1 MALLMAAGSEPQTD
15 REREDLDAIAALKES
30 AAIELKEQGN
40 KYVKMGKKHYSDAID
55 CYSRAIS
62 QNSLSDS
69 DQSVLFSNRAHV
81 NLMLGNYRRAI
92 SDAEEAI
99 KLCSTNAKMNES
111 STSQIREFGTSDSRY
126 LIPAALKFV
135 ISNIKIIVPTQ
146 LSPDNYSIWRSQVLK
161 LLTANGF
168 YDFLLPSASPP
179 TQYLTLSDG
188 AQEPNPK
195 YHEWVLVDQNLAA
208 AVCSTI
214 SPAILPYVIHLDST
228 AAVWSTIERRL
239 HSSNRSRVIQLKNE
253 LHNLQMKTLTMS
265 QYLTQIKTIVD
276 NITASGAV
284 LDQEDILLYTLN
296 SLPPSYNAFKTAI
309 RTMLHPIDLDTI
321 YSLLINEEINI
332 QAEALQHLSVADPLQ
347 HSIRT
352 EARRMVGEWMMDPIK
367 IPWFRHPGPSWSL
380 VYLVRGG
387 SRPNL
392 TEGSLLAAMGF
403 DVIREHTGAG
413 HNRNIVMPFGGE
425 SPGSEGPRWSFCCAT
440 SVEKGFPRAYY
451 RAAKAAF
458 SLELLMEAES
468 FCNRGL
474 ELFPSNEEVKQL
486 SVQID
491 SRKKECEH
499 HKTQLS
505 KVLETA
511 KELASA
517 FKTRGLKLGR
527 TMYQELTGVKNPI
540 LDKNGILHWPVLL
553 LYPETMSSDFIEE
566 FCETDIFSAHLDLI
580 SFFYS
585 YSTLPWDKENAYTR
599 EAIELYY
606 QANTGVVLSKK
617 KVLEYLLK
625 GTVASHSE
633 YDYDEDKDEVDH
645 TEIPSSS
652 SSSKWIKVNEKK
664 TLNDILK
671 QSDYIIPAIPVFFV
685 ISKRS
690 SFYKEFRAGN
700 WSHP

>member
-99 KLCSTNAKMNES
+99 KLCSTNVK
-111 STSQIREFGTSDSRY
+111 
-126 LIPAALKFV
+126 
-135 ISNIKIIVPTQ
+135 
-146 LSPDNYSIWRSQVLK
+146 
-161 LLTANGF
+161 
-168 YDFLLPSASPP
+168 
-179 TQYLTLSDG
+179 
-188 AQEPNPK
+188 
-195 YHEWVLVDQNLAA
+195 
-208 AVCSTI
+208 
-214 SPAILPYVIHLDST
+214 
-228 AAVWSTIERRL
+228 
-239 HSSNRSRVIQLKNE
+239 
-253 LHNLQMKTLTMS
+253 
-265 QYLTQIKTIVD
+265 
-276 NITASGAV
+276 
-284 LDQEDILLYTLN
+284 
-296 SLPPSYNAFKTAI
+296 
-309 RTMLHPIDLDTI
+309 
-321 YSLLINEEINI
+321 
-332 QAEALQHLSVADPLQ
+332 
-347 HSIRT
+347 
-352 EARRMVGEWMMDPIK
+352 
-367 IPWFRHPGPSWSL
+367 
-380 VYLVRGG
+380 
-387 SRPNL
+387 
-392 TEGSLLAAMGF
+392 
-403 DVIREHTGAG
+403 
-413 HNRNIVMPFGGE
+413 
-425 SPGSEGPRWSFCCAT
+425 
-440 SVEKGFPRAYY
+440 AYY

-474 ELFPSNEEVKQL
+474 EQFPSNEEVKQL
-486 SVQID
+486 FVQID
-491 SRKKECEH
+491 SRKKEYEH

-505 KVLETA
+505 KVVETA

-517 FKTRGLKLGR
+517 FKSRGLKLGR
-527 TMYQELTGVKNPI
+527 TMYQELTGVKKPI
-540 LDKNGILHWPVLL
+540 LDKNGILHWPLLL

-566 FCETDIFSAHLDLI
+566 FCETDRFSAHLDLMY
-580 SFFYS
+580 SDS

-599 EAIELYY
+599 EDIELYY

-617 KVLEYLLK
+617 KVLEYLLQ

-633 YDYDEDKDEVDH
+633 CDYDEDKDEVDH

-652 SSSKWIKVNEKK
+652 SSGKWIKVNEKK
-664 TLNDILK
+664 TLIDILK

-690 SFYKEFRAGN
+690 SLYKEFRAGN